1 MIVRKTLLAA
11 ATAALVSAPAWA
23 LPGPAASHP
32 FGPPSTTPN
41 NTNNPGASQRSEA
54 ADDAI
59 EEKASDK
66 GEGKGNGGSQGNKRS
81 SHSHSHKCKPH
92 SVAYI
97 ASGTLEAG
105 WTLNKNTNGTFS
117 GTVKV
122 DVLHT
127 NHHAAG
133 DKSTK
138 KEYTLE
144 NVHLTLV
151 IPDADNDGSAEV
163 DDLKAGD
170 QVMLIGKI
178 SALAKKCPKTGSAAT
193 PKIRQIVFH
202 PPATS

>member
-1 MIVRKTLLAA
+1 MIVRKTLLTA

-41 NTNNPGASQRSEA
+41 NTNNPGASHRSEA

-59 EEKASDK
+59 EEKASDN
-66 GEGKGNGGSQGNKRS
+66 GGGNGNRGSQGDNKS
-81 SHSHSHKCKPH
+81 SHSRSHKCKPH
-92 SVAYI
+92 AVAYI
-97 ASGTLEAG
+97 ASGTLEG
-105 WTLNKNTNGTFS
+105 EGLTLNKNANGTFT

-133 DKSTK
+133 DKGAK
-138 KEYTLE
+138 KYTLE
-144 NVHLTLV
+144 NVHLVLA
-151 IPDADNDGSAEV
+151 IPDADNDSSVEV

-193 PKIRQIVFH
+193 PTIRQIVFH